1 MKSIVSYPE
10 RGKGGKNSY
19 RGNCSPLLIHDLID
33 QFRITEISD
42 YMAGS
47 GTVEDVAKQ
56 RSIISHCY
64 DLNRGFD
71 LLNDE
76 IKERN
81 MHTFWHP
88 PYGDMII
95 YSGEQ
100 YSAEDVIKKYGFDP
114 RPSDLSRCKDWDDFV
129 NKMNYACLKQY
140 NALEKGGR
148 MYILV
153 GDLKRKGKLY
163 SMICDIAKP
172 GTIENIVIKA
182 QHNCWSD
189 KVSYCSNNFIPIIH
203 EYLLILRKDSPL
215 VYNLKMTINRVL
227 DIRDQVASSWK
238 DVVADVLSSLKGP
251 QSLDSIYREIE
262 GHKKTKDNPHWKEK
276 VRQTLQIHPQ
286 LFRSPERGVWQ
297 AVA

>member
-1 MKSIVSYPE
+1 MKSIVNYPE
-10 RGKGGKNSY
+10 RGVGGRSSY

-33 QFRITEISD
+33 QFAITEISD
-42 YMAGS
+42 YMCGS

-56 RSIISHCY
+56 RNIISHCY

-100 YSAEDVIKKYGFDP
+100 YSAEDVIKEYGFDP
-114 RPSDLSRCKDWDDFV
+114 RPSDLSRCKDWDQFV
-129 NKMNYACLKQY
+129 DRMNYCTCKQF
-140 NALEKGGR
+140 NALERGGR
-148 MYILV
+148 LFILL
-153 GDLKRKGKLY
+153 GDLKRKNRLF
-163 SMICDIAKP
+163 SMICDIVKP
-172 GTIENIVIKA
+172 GTIENIIIKA
-182 QHNCWSD
+182 QNNCFSD
-189 KVSYCSNNFIPIIH
+189 RTSYRGNFIPIVH

-215 VYNLKMTINRVL
+215 LYNLKITINRAT
-227 DIRDQVASSWK
+227 DIRDQAASAWK

-251 QSLDSIYREIE
+251 QNLDAIYREIE

-276 VRQTLQIHPQ
+276 VRQTLQIYPQ
-286 LFRSPERGVWQ
+286 LFYSPKRGVWQ
-297 AVA
+297 AAA